1 MYPEDLESLLRE
13 ITVSAI
19 EHDAEGAE
27 EPEDLIFAIEQ
38 AVATRKIVDCV
49 QFEELWEQTVDPEV
63 DDSGVSFFFIGLKLS
78 PEVCEEAQELDAS
91 MNEVSWT
98 LLIPNVDSLN
108 DAERPQT
115 AKDLLALA
123 EIDIPNKS
131 TTDYEI
137 LKEIIQFDDPGPTLH

>member
-38 AVATRKIVDCV
+38 AVA
-49 QFEELWEQTVDPEV
+49 TVDPEV